1 MTEDNPINEL
11 RPNREVID
19 EHPDPTTVEDMEDPT
34 PDYVPDTAKVS
45 PVEPIREEP
54 KKKKFSFD
62 LFARKK
68 KGSENGSVKKPKKK
82 SIYQKM
88 VEWLHGTPEHP
99 VPPFSWKGKLHR
111 WYMQQYKG
119 YVIYITTHYDRQLDE
134 YVYVKELVPRSS
146 VPREAVHVTNQKNTY
161 HLDIDLPRRGFNTAK
176 DNGFTAVDA
185 YLWMK
190 CSKIDEAMA
199 IKLDSPLNIDIKKYI
214 PLIAVAFGLFCGVY
228 YYIVMM

>member
-1 MTEDNPINEL
+1 MTDNPIDEPQPDRTVTEEFTDP
-11 RPNREVID
+11 RP
-19 EHPDPTTVEDMEDPT
+19 MEE
-34 PDYVPDTAKVS
+34 PDTNPAP
-45 PVEPIREEP
+45 PVETISTE
-54 KKKKFSFD
+54 KKPRKKGFS
-62 LFARKK
+62 LSKK
-68 KGSENGSVKKPKKK
+68 KGPKKPRK
-82 SIYQKM
+82 SPYQKA

-99 VPPFSWKGKLHR
+99 VPPFSTKGKIHR

-119 YVIYITTHYDRQLDE
+119 HVIYITTHYDRQLDE

-146 VPREAVHVTNQKNTY
+146 LPREAVHVTNQKNTY
-161 HLDIDLPRRGFNTAK
+161 HLDIDLPRRGFSTAK

-199 IKLDSPLNIDIKKYI
+199 IKLDSPMQFDIRKYL
-214 PLIAVAFGLFCGVY
+214 PLLAIGFGLFCGVY

>member
-1 MTEDNPINEL
+1 MTDNPIDEP
-11 RPNREVID
+11 RPDRTVTE
-19 EHPDPTTVEDMEDPT
+19 EFTDPGLMEE
-34 PDYVPDTAKVS
+34 PDTNPAP
-45 PVEPIREEP
+45 PVATMPTED
-54 KKKKFSFD
+54 K
-62 LFARKK
+62 
-68 KGSENGSVKKPKKK
+68 SEKKPKKK
-82 SIYQKM
+82 GFSMFGKKGPKKPRKSLYRQA

-99 VPPFSWKGKLHR
+99 VPPFSTKGKIHR

-119 YVIYITTHYDRQLDE
+119 YVQYITTHYDKQLDE

-146 VPREAVHVTNQKNTY
+146 LPREAVHVTNQKNTY
-161 HLDIDLPRRGFNTAK
+161 HLDIDLPRRGFSTAK

-199 IKLDSPLNIDIKKYI
+199 IKLDSPIQFDIRKYL
-214 PLIAVAFGLFCGVY
+214 PLLAIGFGLFCGVY